1 MKKVVRM
8 PLRRAPQR
16 PRPQAAQPMRART
29 ATVDEAYDDEEEDYG
44 GETEPNMNFMH
55 AVVVVLVLHII
66 AVGGIFAFNSIKAK
80 QTADAKNGK
89 APISAT
95 PNTAAAENEPE
106 VAPADVPAQ
115 AATAPVKQQNLD
127 SWIGRSHTVQAGETL
142 SRIAAQYKV
151 SVSAIEKANE
161 ITSYSTLVVGQVLK
175 IPPTGAPETKQTAP
189 ASTAAKHETAPA
201 KAPAPTGTIGSAPRP
216 ATTATAATA
225 SATSTAETSKPAPAV
240 TKTEAATDTPGAHG
254 TASGDV
260 YTVAKGDNP
269 YSIAKKLHVSYSELL
284 SVNEIKDPTK
294 IQIGQKLKIP
304 ATKKN

>member
-1 MKKVVRM
+1 MKMKKVVRM

-29 ATVDEAYDDEEEDYG
+29 ATVDETYDDEEDYG
-44 GETEPNMNFMH
+44 GEAEPNMKFSH

-66 AVGGIFAFNSIKAK
+66 AVGGIFAFNSIKAR
-80 QTADAKNGK
+80 QTADAKSGK

-95 PNTAAAENEPE
+95 PNTTASENEPE
-106 VAPADVPAQ
+106 VAPSDVPAQ

-189 ASTAAKHETAPA
+189 AATTKHETAPV
-201 KAPAPTGTIGSAPRP
+201 KAPAAAGTISSATRP
-216 ATTATAATA
+216 TAITTTAAATTA
-225 SATSTAETSKPAPAV
+225 ETTKPAPVV
-240 TKTEAATDTPGAHG
+240 TKTEAETDTPGAHG

-304 ATKKN
+304 AAKKN

>member
-1 MKKVVRM
+1 MKMKKVVRM

-16 PRPQAAQPMRART
+16 PRPQTAQQMRART
-29 ATVDEAYDDEEEDYG
+29 ATADEVYDEESEEDYG
-44 GETEPNMNFMH
+44 GEAEPNMKFSH
-55 AVVVVLVLHII
+55 AVVVVLALHII
-66 AVGGIFAFNSIKAK
+66 VVGGIFAFNSIKAR
-80 QTADAKNGK
+80 QIAEANTGK
-89 APISAT
+89 SAPVTAT
-95 PNTAAAENEPE
+95 PNTSAINSEPE
-106 VAPADVPAQ
+106 TAPADAPAR
-115 AATAPVKQQNLD
+115 AADAPVKQQNLD

-151 SVSAIEKANE
+151 TISAIEKANE

-189 ASTAAKHETAPA
+189 APAAVKHDAAPVKVAAGTISSATRPTTTSTAATTAA
-201 KAPAPTGTIGSAPRP
+201 SPAPV
-216 ATTATAATA
+216 
-225 SATSTAETSKPAPAV
+225 V
-240 TKTEAATDTPGAHG
+240 TRTEPETDTPGAHG

-284 SVNEIKDPTK
+284 SVNDIKDPTK

-304 ATKKN
+304 AKKN

>member
-44 GETEPNMNFMH
+44 GEAEPNMKFSH

-66 AVGGIFAFNSIKAK
+66 AVGGIFAFNSIKAR
-80 QTADAKNGK
+80 QTADAKSGK

-95 PNTAAAENEPE
+95 PNTTAATTENE
-106 VAPADVPAQ
+106 VAPAEVPAQ
-115 AATAPVKQQNLD
+115 AAAAPVKQQNLD

-175 IPPTGAPETKQTAP
+175 IPPTGAPETKQTA
-189 ASTAAKHETAPA
+189 AATTAKHETAPV
-201 KAPAPTGTIGSAPRP
+201 KAPAAAGTISSATRP
-216 ATTATAATA
+216 TTTATTAAAT
-225 SATSTAETSKPAPAV
+225 TAETSKPAPVV
-240 TKTEAATDTPGAHG
+240 TKTEAETDTPAPMAQPRAMS
-254 TASGDV
+254 TRW
-260 YTVAKGDNP
+260 P
-269 YSIAKKLHVSYSELL
+269 R
-284 SVNEIKDPTK
+284 
-294 IQIGQKLKIP
+294 
-304 ATKKN
+304 ATTRTPSRRSST

>member
-1 MKKVVRM
+1 MKMKKVVRM

-44 GETEPNMNFMH
+44 GEAEPNMKFSH
-55 AVVVVLVLHII
+55 AVVVVLALHLI

-80 QTADAKNGK
+80 QTADSKTGK
-89 APISAT
+89 AAAVSSASS
-95 PNTAAAENEPE
+95 TAASENEPE

-115 AATAPVKQQNLD
+115 AASAPVKPQNLD

-151 SVSAIEKANE
+151 TVSAIEKANE

-189 ASTAAKHETAPA
+189 ASTAKHEAAPV
-201 KAPAPTGTIGSAPRP
+201 KAPAATGTISSATRP
-216 ATTATAATA
+216 TTTATTAAIT
-225 SATSTAETSKPAPAV
+225 TAETSKPAPA
-240 TKTEAATDTPGAHG
+240 TKAEAETDTPGAHG

-269 YSIAKKLHVSYSELL
+269 YSIAKKLHVSYSDLL

-294 IQIGQKLKIP
+294 IQIGQRLKIP
-304 ATKKN
+304 AKKN

>member
-1 MKKVVRM
+1 MKMKKVVRM

-44 GETEPNMNFMH
+44 GEAEPNMKFSH
-55 AVVVVLVLHII
+55 AVVVVLVLHLI
-66 AVGGIFAFNSIKAK
+66 AVGGIFAFNSIKAR
-80 QTADAKNGK
+80 QTADAKSGK
-89 APISAT
+89 SAAVSTT
-95 PNTAAAENEPE
+95 PNTATTANEPE
-106 VAPADVPAQ
+106 VAPADVPAKT
-115 AATAPVKQQNLD
+115 ATAPVKPQNLD

-151 SVSAIEKANE
+151 TVSAIEKANE

-189 ASTAAKHETAPA
+189 ASTVKQEAAPV
-201 KAPAPTGTIGSAPRP
+201 KAPAATGTISSATRP
-216 ATTATAATA
+216 ATTAATA
-225 SATSTAETSKPAPAV
+225 TTTETSKPAPVV
-240 TKTEAATDTPGAHG
+240 TETETDTPGAHG
-254 TASGDV
+254 TASGDI

-269 YSIAKKLHVSYSELL
+269 YSIAKKLHVSYTDLL
-284 SVNEIKDPTK
+284 AVNDIKDPTK

-304 ATKKN
+304 AKKN